1 MHSSPSDITGLRDL
15 DFCESGW
22 RWMNRP
28 VFWHVCVRHRVQ
40 ISPWC
45 LLNWLM
51 EVSLSQ
57 YGSWCLRTSRAL
69 REGWWWKADQQE
81 MREDRKMKMK
91 EGKWDGE
98 RESRWGK
105 GERDKS
111 RGLWQERKREREEN
125 RQVEQKQFR
134 RNEES
139 REWFM
144 RYIYLVNGVFSPLL
158 PGWKY
163 TPQFSHTL
171 CRHLPLLSFLLHI
184 HHSHIPDNLHTSG
197 CNNLYFPIRLIYGV
211 SQRDSNI
218 RIFLKQTI
226 TWKNS
231 SLKSFIQYWYYTVH

>member
-1 MHSSPSDITGLRDL
+1 MAVDVCAPAGLWERGGD
-15 DFCESGW
+15 G
-22 RWMNRP
+22 RP
-28 VFWHVCVRHRVQ
+28 
-40 ISPWC
+40 
-45 LLNWLM
+45 
-51 EVSLSQ
+51 
-57 YGSWCLRTSRAL
+57 TSRKWE
-69 REGWWWKADQQE
+69 RIGRWKWRKGNE
-81 MREDRKMKMK
+81 M
-91 EGKWDGE
+91 E

-111 RGLWQERKREREEN
+111 RGLWEERKREREEN

-163 TPQFSHTL
+163 TPEFSHTL

-184 HHSHIPDNLHTSG
+184 YHSHIPDNLHTSG

-226 TWKNS
+226 Y
-231 SLKSFIQYWYYTVH
+231 I